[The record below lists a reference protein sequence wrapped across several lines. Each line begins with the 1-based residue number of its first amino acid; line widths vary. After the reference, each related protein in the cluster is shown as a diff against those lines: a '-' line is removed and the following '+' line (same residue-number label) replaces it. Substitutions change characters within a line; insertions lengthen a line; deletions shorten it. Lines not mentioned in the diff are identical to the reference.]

1 MAPRGAEPGAE
12 SPSSSEGSSPV
23 MPRSLP
29 DRDEELVRE
38 ATPLVAL
45 LGRPQGRLQR
55 LPPAR
60 VCPVHRC
67 SVGAARGDAWGPA
80 LPAPHS
86 ATLRQ

>member
-67 SVGAARGDAWGPA
+67 SVGASSPSPA
-80 LPAPHS
+80 LSDLAS
-86 ATLRQ
+86 VTLTPVLV

>member
-45 LGRPQGRLQR
+45 LGRPQG
-55 LPPAR
+55 
-60 VCPVHRC
+60 
-67 SVGAARGDAWGPA
+67 
-80 LPAPHS
+80 
-86 ATLRQ
+86 